1 MLQRHKLRAIRRPAS
16 RGAVIDQPRR
26 ACFPKRY
33 KPLAERRSPRTA
45 PRNARFGFWIVADDF
60 KASEVGDRYAKAL
73 FELALDTGA
82 VDQVRADLDG
92 LAGLIAESADLRRLL
107 SSPAFASEDKGKAL
121 GAVAERA
128 GFGAVTRKF
137 LGLLT
142 ENRRAAALPAVIAAY
157 RRLHDKH
164 RGVVAAQVTTA
175 IALTP
180 AQQKGVADAL
190 AQALGKAP
198 EITIAVDPSILGG
211 VKVRVGSRLF
221 DASLKTRLD
230 SLKFALKR
238 A

>member
-1 MLQRHKLRAIRRPAS
+1 M
-16 RGAVIDQPRR
+16 
-26 ACFPKRY
+26 
-33 KPLAERRSPRTA
+33 
-45 PRNARFGFWIVADDF
+45 ADDF